1 MSALSTLINEYHE
14 LANEHAELQ
23 DLYIE
28 DAQKFET
35 VQRLLEMQHLRG
47 VPVKQLN
54 RYVEQMDTA
63 PREEVLV
70 ALAKDKGVQYV
81 AETFGYD
88 LEGWV

>member
-1 MSALSTLINEYHE
+1 M
-14 LANEHAELQ
+14 
-23 DLYIE
+23 
-28 DAQKFET
+28 
-35 VQRLLEMQHLRG
+35 
-47 VPVKQLN
+47 PVKQLN
-54 RYVEQMDTA
+54 RYVELMDTA

>member
-28 DAQKFET
+28 DAQMFET
-35 VQRLLEMQHLRG
+35 VQRLLEKSM
-47 VPVKQLN
+47 PVKQLN

-81 AETFGYD
+81 AETFGYN